1 MPCDQDHWSFNQ
13 MTHPHIYNVQAIE
26 FRLDL
31 KDPFLF
37 TAHHID
43 YFPEGNDQLGP
54 TKPSTPDKPYQ
65 MYYGDVV
72 PGFPEHPHTGFETIT
87 LVERGYV
94 DHFDSLGNSGRYA
107 AGDVQWLSTGNG
119 VEHCEMFPLIHQDQ
133 ENPFELFQIW
143 FNSSPDEKKQD
154 ADYKMMW
161 REQIP
166 HVYQTDT
173 QGNKA
178 DIRIVSGQ
186 FKQTSAL
193 SRPPHSWA
201 AASENRVNIFMIDL
215 EPHAELHIPATTA
228 SSTRFA
234 YFYQGSQLLVENQFI
249 DFKHLVELRPDCVIQ
264 LKNTDQPARIMW
276 LEGEP
281 IGAPVAMRGPFVLN
295 SDAELNTAFAR
306 YRQTHFG
313 PWPWS
318 SPAPVFSREQAR
330 FASYKNGQETE
341 YPEQI

>member
-1 MPCDQDHWSFNQ
+1 MSDSN
-13 MTHPHIYNVQAIE
+13 IYSIQPIE

-43 YFPEGNDQLGP
+43 HFPKGNDQLGP
-54 TKPSTPDKPYQ
+54 TIPSTPEKPYQ

-87 LVERGYV
+87 LVESGYV

-119 VEHCEMFPLIHQDQ
+119 VEHCEMFPLVHQHK

-143 FNSSPDEKKQD
+143 FNSSPEEKKQD

-161 REQIP
+161 REHIP
-166 HVYQTDT
+166 HVIQTDANGHT
-173 QGNKA
+173 A
-178 DIRIVSGQ
+178 DIRVVSGS
-186 FKQTSAL
+186 FKSTDAI
-193 SRPPHSWA
+193 SRPPNSWA
-201 AASENRVNIFMIDL
+201 AAKENRVNIFMIQL
-215 EPHAELHIPATTA
+215 EPHAELSIPATTA

-234 YFYQGSQLLVENQFI
+234 YYYNGPQLHI
-249 DFKHLVELRPDCVIQ
+249 DGHEIPFKHLVELRPDAEIH
-264 LKNTDQPARIMW
+264 LKNSDQPASIMW

-295 SDAELNTAFAR
+295 SNDELNVAFAR

-313 PWPWS
+313 PWPWP
-318 SPAPVFSREQAR
+318 SPAPVFEREKPR
-330 FASYKNGQETE
+330 FASYQKGVEVE
-341 YPEQI
+341 YPEQHAG